1 MEPPFWYYP
10 VHQSLGAALYR
21 AKRYGEASK
30 AFETALVQSPNN
42 GWALYGLAASE
53 RALGRS
59 TQAAA
64 ADAALKK
71 AWSGNPAWLR
81 MERL

>member
-1 MEPPFWYYP
+1 MI
-10 VHQSLGAALYR
+10 AA
-21 AKRYGEASK
+21 
-30 AFETALVQSPNN
+30 SPIMD
-42 GWALYGLAASE
+42 WVLYGLAASE
-53 RALGRS
+53 RALGRRAK
-59 TQAAA
+59 AAA